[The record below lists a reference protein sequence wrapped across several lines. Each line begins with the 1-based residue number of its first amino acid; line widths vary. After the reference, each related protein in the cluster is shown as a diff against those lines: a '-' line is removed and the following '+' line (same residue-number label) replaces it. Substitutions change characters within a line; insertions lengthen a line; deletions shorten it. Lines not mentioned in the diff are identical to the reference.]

1 MILKIWLTK
10 KITTSVPV
18 PNKENKIKLTKGIK
32 NIIYKDDCNISNE
45 ERKNIVDK
53 SESLLVT
60 IFFFKVITGT

>member
-1 MILKIWLTK
+1 MILKIWLKK

-45 ERKNIVDK
+45 EKKI
-53 SESLLVT
+53 
-60 IFFFKVITGT
+60 